1 MNHGTHNLSNL
12 AQAFNQVEA
21 NLQQLCVFVDSEQML
36 SLDFQEVIQK
46 RINLYSKQNPSNLNQ
61 AKINAKTANC
71 ESNHL
76 TPARVEVAEICKAA
90 SAVDFRFHMAIG
102 LRLKSLSGLMSG
114 LFVNWRLKHTAIT
127 AILST
132 GLRFGFKKDVAVLSG
147 NQPSVRQM
155 EFKLNQLRRD
165 LKQVMHKC
173 ESQYTGNQYWLS

>member
-1 MNHGTHNLSNL
+1 MNHGTHNFSNL
-12 AQAFNQVEA
+12 AQALNKVEA

-46 RINLYSKQNPSNLNQ
+46 RINQSSKQNPTNLNQ
-61 AKINAKTANC
+61 AKINANTASC

-76 TPARVEVAEICKAA
+76 TPARVEVAENYNAA

-132 GLRFGFKKDVAVLSG
+132 GLRFGFKKDVAPLSG

-155 EFKLNQLRRD
+155 ELKLNQLRQD
-165 LKQVMHKC
+165 LKQVINKC